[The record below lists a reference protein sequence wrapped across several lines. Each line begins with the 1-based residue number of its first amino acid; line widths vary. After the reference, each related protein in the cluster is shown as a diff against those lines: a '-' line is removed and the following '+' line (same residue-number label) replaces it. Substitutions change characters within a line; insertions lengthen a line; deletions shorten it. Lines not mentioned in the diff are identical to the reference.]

1 MMRPS
6 KAVSVKTV
14 KMTVVASVP
23 EPIVVEAATAS
34 VPEPIVVEAATA
46 SVPEPIVVEAVTAPV
61 PEPVAD
67 AATAPLPEIEV
78 ITAPV
83 ELTRELLN
91 SKTKAELVRIAS
103 EIGVDLDP
111 AAKKADMINKIAE
124 SMGI

>member
-1 MMRPS
+1 MSRITLLMMRPS

-34 VPEPIVVEAATA
+34 VPEPIVVEAVTA
-46 SVPEPIVVEAVTAPV
+46 SV

>member
-1 MMRPS
+1 MSRITLLMMRPS

-14 KMTVVASVP
+14 KMTVV
-23 EPIVVEAATAS
+23 
-34 VPEPIVVEAATA
+34 A